1 MPTGPLKLLRRYAR
15 WLHTGWPAGTVEPL
29 PEVAEDGT
37 TAVPGLRVVGDL
49 TGAPLLKL
57 AADSGA
63 RAAQAIA
70 AELGGPGDATLVDV
84 AVVGGGVSGIACALE
99 ARRLGL
105 SCVVLEAARPF
116 ATIADFP
123 RGKPIFT
130 YPTDLTPEGP
140 LQPAG
145 DVKEALL
152 ADLEAQRVAGG
163 LDVVRARV
171 DRVERMGGA
180 LVVHHTD
187 GATTRARRVVLAI
200 GRSGDFR
207 RLGVPGEELDHVRTR
222 LHDPA
227 DHAGQRVLVVGGGD
241 AAAEAALA
249 LARAGARVTLCHRGP
264 ALVRPKPELRA
275 AVEALA
281 ATGGLALRLETQVR
295 RIEPGSAVM
304 AGPGGDDAL
313 EVDAVFP
320 MLGRAAPLDLFRR
333 SGVPIRGEWRPAR
346 AAAFAGFLL
355 LCAALYLWKQA
366 GSPLHPGPDGFPHTV
381 PGLLAALGVDVDDRA
396 SLLGTLAWSMRSP
409 SFYYTLAYSL
419 VVVVFG
425 ARRIRRRR
433 TPYVTWQT
441 LTLMAVQVVPLF
453 LLPELVLP
461 NLGYRGLFAD
471 GAGKALAD
479 HLFPLYT
486 ASDADWPAWGH
497 PRAYWK
503 AYGLVLAWPLFF
515 YNVCDPSVTTVPWAW
530 LAIGGAQTFV
540 IIPLLVWR
548 WGKGA
553 YCGWLCSCGALAET
567 LGDAHRSKM
576 PHGPG
581 WNRLNLVGQ
590 ALLLLAFVLLGLRL
604 ASWAAPGSSAGRWF
618 AVLFDGT
625 ADGRFVNPLAYRW
638 FVDVGL
644 AGVLGVGCY
653 FWLSGRV
660 WCRFACPLAA
670 LMHVYARLSRFRIF
684 ADKPR
689 CISCNVCTS
698 VCHQGVDVMGFANK
712 GQPVED
718 PQCVRCGACVH
729 ACPTGTLAFGR
740 LGRGGAPIL
749 DRLVASPVHLREGA
763 RRLPVVRR
771 QG

>member
-1 MPTGPLKLLRRYAR
+1 MVLRRYAR

-29 PEVAEDGT
+29 PEVHDDGT
-37 TAVPGLRVVGDL
+37 TAVPGLRVTGDL
-49 TGAPLLKL
+49 TGVPLLKL

-70 AELGGPGDATLVDV
+70 AELGGPGGGPALVDGALVDV

-116 ATIADFP
+116 ATIANFP

-130 YPTDLTPEGP
+130 YPPELVPEGA

-145 DVKEALL
+145 EVKEALL
-152 ADLEAQRVAGG
+152 ADLEAQRTAAGVE
-163 LDVVRARV
+163 VVEARV
-171 DRVERMGGA
+171 DRVERAPGA
-180 LVVHHTD
+180 LLVHHAD
-187 GATTRARRVVLAI
+187 GRVTRARRVVLAI

-207 RLGVPGEELDHVRTR
+207 RLGVPGEDLDSVTNR

-227 DHAGQRVLVVGGGD
+227 DHAGRRVLVVGGGD

-264 ALVRPKPELRA
+264 ALVRPKPELRQA
-275 AVEALA
+275 LEALA
-281 ATGGLALRLETQVR
+281 AAGGLALRLSTRVR
-295 RIEPGSAVM
+295 RIEPGRVVVDGA
-304 AGPGGDDAL
+304 AGEEVL
-313 EVDAVFP
+313 EVEAVFT

-333 SGVPIRGEWRPAR
+333 SGVPIRGEWRPR
-346 AAAFAGFLL
+346 RVAAFAAFLL

-366 GSPLHPGPDGFPHTV
+366 GSPLFPAAPDRFPNTA

-409 SFYYTLAYSL
+409 GFYYTLCYSL

-425 ARRIRRRR
+425 VRRIRRRR

-441 LTLMAVQVVPLF
+441 LTLMTVQVVPLF

-471 GAGKALAD
+471 GAGRAVAD

-515 YNVCDPSVTTVPWAW
+515 YNVCDPSLPTFPWAW
-530 LAIGGAQTFV
+530 LAIGSAQTFV
-540 IIPLLVWR
+540 LIPLLVRR

-590 ALLLLAFVLLGLRL
+590 ALLALAFVLLGLRL
-604 ASWAAPGSSAGRWF
+604 AAWAAPGSAAGRWF
-618 AVLFDGT
+618 ELLFEGT
-625 ADGRFVNPLAYRW
+625 AGGRFVNPLAYKW
-638 FVDVGL
+638 LVDVGL

-670 LMHVYARLSRFRIF
+670 LMHVYARFSRFRIF

-698 VCHQGVDVMGFANK
+698 VCHQGVDVMNFASR

-729 ACPTGTLAFGR
+729 ACPTGTLTFGR
-740 LGRGGAPIL
+740 LGPDGAPVL
-749 DRLVASPVHLREGA
+749 DRLVASPVHLRPGA
-763 RRLPVVRR
+763 RPLPLARR
-771 QG
+771 